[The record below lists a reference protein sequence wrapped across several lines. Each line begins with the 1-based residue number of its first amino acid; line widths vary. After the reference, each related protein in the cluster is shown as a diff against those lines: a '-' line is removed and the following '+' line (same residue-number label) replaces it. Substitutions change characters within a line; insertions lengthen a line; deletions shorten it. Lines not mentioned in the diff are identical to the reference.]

1 MDVGLIWCW
10 YMLVCNSNMCYSRS
24 RVFLGLS
31 YACCNGSTRVW
42 KLEFVEPVGW
52 VNLLPEHWCRPGKC
66 RRASSFCFLV
76 FVCSQAVQ
84 KTLHGSCWTSFRS
97 LLVLRR
103 WWHAAGAWPLS
114 KDGRKN
120 HKFPRFH
127 LCRWHGTSC
136 WLPNSYSSRK
146 CHLIKATIWCICI
159 YILINKLHVYICI
172 YTLYYMVVECRHN
185 TNYGVN
191 MC

>member
-1 MDVGLIWCW
+1 MVITVYGLNMDVGLIWCW

-66 RRASSFCFLV
+66 RRASSFSFLV
-76 FVCSQAVQ
+76 FVCSRAVQ
-84 KTLHGSCWTSFRS
+84 
-97 LLVLRR
+97 
-103 WWHAAGAWPLS
+103 
-114 KDGRKN
+114 
-120 HKFPRFH
+120 FPRFH

-136 WLPNSYSSRK
+136 WLPNSHSSRK
-146 CHLIKATIWCICI
+146 CHLINATIWCMYIYI
-159 YILINKLHVYICI
+159 YILINKYMYIYI
-172 YTLYYMVVECRHN
+172 YIYIVLYGGWMQA
-185 TNYGVN
+185 
-191 MC
+191 